1 MVVIGQPK
9 QKDYMARFA
18 YRLQSVLNIKLQL
31 ERQARVDFG
40 QAAAEY
46 SRQQERL
53 NALIQERLRYI
64 EEGRQLRMEG
74 LNVREL
80 RLNEQAVKTMEEF
93 ITAQTKNVRLA
104 EVTLESAQ
112 VNLAESM
119 QERKVQERL
128 RERAYEEYL
137 EEEKRAEAKE
147 IDELISYRYGTGDV
161 EINGS

>member
-104 EVTLESAQ
+104 EVTLESAR

>member
-1 MVVIGQPK
+1 
-9 QKDYMARFA
+9 MARFA

-104 EVTLESAQ
+104 EVTLESAR